1 MWYSGYMYQSPF
13 FFVCL
18 QAKIVNVLLNK
29 YNVSPEDLA
38 VLTPYTAQKKLI
50 QREFSDGIKVKV
62 RTITESQ
69 GVFASVCTY
78 T

>member
-1 MWYSGYMYQSPF
+1 M
-13 FFVCL
+13 
-18 QAKIVNVLLNK
+18 NVLLNK

-50 QREFSDGIKVKV
+50 QREFGDGIKVKV

-69 GVFASVCTY
+69 GVFASDCTY
-78 T
+78 FALFCYTLC